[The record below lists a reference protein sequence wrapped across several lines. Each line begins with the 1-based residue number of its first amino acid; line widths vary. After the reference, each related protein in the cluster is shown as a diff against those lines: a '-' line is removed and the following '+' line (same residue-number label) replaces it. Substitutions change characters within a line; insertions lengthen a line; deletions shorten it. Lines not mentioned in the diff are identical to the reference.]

1 MYIQGLSP
9 GNLKVEQYSPAG
21 DETSLALKVL
31 LSGHD
36 FDFKTDDG
44 GMGSVEKMKRAGA
57 LHQNSLEHNGIRGP
71 KLFGDGVNF
80 PHF

>member
-1 MYIQGLSP
+1 MYIQRLSP

-21 DETSLALKVL
+21 DETSLALKLL

-44 GMGSVEKMKRAGA
+44 GMGSVEKMKRAA
-57 LHQNSLEHNGIRGP
+57 THHQNSLEHNRIRGP
-71 KLFGDGVNF
+71 KLFPDGVNF